1 MTDRNLIP
9 NPAFLADEEDGQTMA
24 EYGVVLGVIVLG
36 IIVAIGL
43 VNLAIEGRF
52 LDVSSTIRDLSPL

>member
-1 MTDRNLIP
+1 
-9 NPAFLADEEDGQTMA
+9 MA